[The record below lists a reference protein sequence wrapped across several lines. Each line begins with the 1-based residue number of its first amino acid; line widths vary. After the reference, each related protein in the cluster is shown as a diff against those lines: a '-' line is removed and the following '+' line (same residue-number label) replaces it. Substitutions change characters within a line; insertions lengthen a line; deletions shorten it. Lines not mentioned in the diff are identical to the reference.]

1 MNSIKLEQLDD
12 SLDASEAGEFLASR
26 KRVASVL
33 TQWQLSRIWASGAF
47 IFLKIVEDLRELWFM
62 WMTSTDIYI

>member
-12 SLDASEAGEFLASR
+12 SLDASEAGEFLTSR

-33 TQWQLSRIWASGAF
+33 TQSGRSRGFGPQVLLYS
-47 IFLKIVEDLRELWFM
+47 
-62 WMTSTDIYI
+62 